1 MVLMAAV
8 DDDHHRGARFAPP
21 PPSPLA
27 PAPRAQPPPPSSR
40 TRLHDFS
47 FPTLSWG
54 THRLLRCSKSGPA
67 SSSPPTAPE
76 TPYPDKEKTRRPD
89 GGGGATGAGGS
100 LQRPRAA
107 RRPWNLRTRR
117 SATADPARP
126 AGSGEAAEEAVPVE
140 RAPAPAAE
148 AKKRVFSIALSKEEI
163 AEDFAAIRGSRPPR
177 RPKKRPRTVQR
188 QLDLLYPGLCLADVT
203 PGSYK
208 IEEVVPTVVNG
219 GILALYFVLW
229 GKGLLACGPLIAL
242 LAEYA
247 GAVLGVLSA
256 ALYGRK
262 VNIWKKANSFGSE
275 PLEKATQTIGMKEM
289 VVPITAGILSAL
301 RRVLARRV
309 SLKNQL
315 KRRLHAITIASATC
329 FLFPFAM
336 WDTILGSASD
346 SIVKLQLPSWA
357 YLSTVVFGMVLI
369 FYVDNV
375 AEEKLHLVFS
385 SPRHLMVST
394 GCIIVLEIFYK
405 MDFSLLGFL
414 VCSVILGFGIF
425 EATSLERPKKSP
437 LEAHELSNGVFHNQL
452 PISALPS

>member
-1 MVLMAAV
+1 MSSS
-8 DDDHHRGARFAPP
+8 G
-21 PPSPLA
+21 PL
-27 PAPRAQPPPPSSR
+27 PA
-40 TRLHDFS
+40 T
-47 FPTLSWG
+47 G
-54 THRLLRCSKSGPA
+54 THHTRSTPLQVIHVLGNFMRIWSVYSLYSHLSNSGD
-67 SSSPPTAPE
+67 SIVGFIFSCLVPTSIIFLVLQKPW
-76 TPYPDKEKTRRPD
+76 KGRPLPN
-89 GGGGATGAGGS
+89 S
-100 LQRPRAA
+100 Q
-107 RRPWNLRTRR
+107 
-117 SATADPARP
+117 
-126 AGSGEAAEEAVPVE
+126 
-140 RAPAPAAE
+140 
-148 AKKRVFSIALSKEEI
+148 
-163 AEDFAAIRGSRPPR
+163 
-177 RPKKRPRTVQR
+177 
-188 QLDLLYPGLCLADVT
+188 
-203 PGSYK
+203 
-208 IEEVVPTVVNG
+208 VVPTVVNG
-219 GILALYFVLW
+219 GILAFYFVLW
-229 GKGLLACGPLIAL
+229 GKGLLACGPLVAL

-262 VNIWKKANSFGSE
+262 VNIWKKIGGLAAMLVAYYLLSNGWSTRTHSPLYSFGSE
-275 PLEKATQTIGMKEM
+275 PVEKARQTIGVKEM

-357 YLSTVVFGMVLI
+357 YLSTVLFGMVLI

-394 GCIIVLEIFYK
+394 GCIIVLEIAYQ

-425 EATSLERPKKSP
+425 EATSLDRSKKSP
-437 LEAHELSNGVFHNQL
+437 LETHELSNGVFHNQL
-452 PISALPS
+452 PISELPS

>member
-1 MVLMAAV
+1 MMSPKPSASAAV
-8 DDDHHRGARFAPP
+8 
-21 PPSPLA
+21 
-27 PAPRAQPPPPSSR
+27 
-40 TRLHDFS
+40 
-47 FPTLSWG
+47 
-54 THRLLRCSKSGPA
+54 
-67 SSSPPTAPE
+67 
-76 TPYPDKEKTRRPD
+76 D
-89 GGGGATGAGGS
+89 GGGGAS
-100 LQRPRAA
+100 SS
-107 RRPWNLRTRR
+107 R
-117 SATADPARP
+117 SAPMASLGTIGLVNTVASNSYFGKLHENLKPWKGRP
-126 AGSGEAAEEAVPVE
+126 LPNS
-140 RAPAPAAE
+140 
-148 AKKRVFSIALSKEEI
+148 
-163 AEDFAAIRGSRPPR
+163 
-177 RPKKRPRTVQR
+177 Q
-188 QLDLLYPGLCLADVT
+188 
-203 PGSYK
+203 
-208 IEEVVPTVVNG
+208 VVPTVVNG

-229 GKGLLACGPLIAL
+229 GKGLIACGPLIAL

-262 VNIWKKANSFGSE
+262 IGGLAAMLVAYYLLSKGWSTRTHSPLYSFGSE
-275 PLEKATQTIGMKEM
+275 PLEKAAQTIGMKEM

-346 SIVKLQLPSWA
+346 SIVKQQLPSWA
-357 YLSTVVFGMVLI
+357 YLSTVLFGMVLI

-394 GCIIVLEIFYK
+394 GCIIVLEIMYK
-405 MDFSLLGFL
+405 MDFSFLGFL
-414 VCSVILGFGIF
+414 VCSVVLGFGIF
-425 EATSLERPKKSP
+425 EATSLERSKKSP
-437 LEAHELSNGVFHNQL
+437 LEAHELSNGVFQNQL

>member
-1 MVLMAAV
+1 MVYKNT
-8 DDDHHRGARFAPP
+8 FA
-21 PPSPLA
+21 
-27 PAPRAQPPPPSSR
+27 
-40 TRLHDFS
+40 T
-47 FPTLSWG
+47 
-54 THRLLRCSKSGPA
+54 
-67 SSSPPTAPE
+67 
-76 TPYPDKEKTRRPD
+76 
-89 GGGGATGAGGS
+89 
-100 LQRPRAA
+100 
-107 RRPWNLRTRR
+107 
-117 SATADPARP
+117 
-126 AGSGEAAEEAVPVE
+126 
-140 RAPAPAAE
+140 
-148 AKKRVFSIALSKEEI
+148 I
-163 AEDFAAIRGSRPPR
+163 
-177 RPKKRPRTVQR
+177 
-188 QLDLLYPGLCLADVT
+188 
-203 PGSYK
+203 
-208 IEEVVPTVVNG
+208 
-219 GILALYFVLW
+219 
-229 GKGLLACGPLIAL
+229 
-242 LAEYA
+242 
-247 GAVLGVLSA
+247 
-256 ALYGRK
+256 
-262 VNIWKKANSFGSE
+262 FGSE
-275 PLEKATQTIGMKEM
+275 PLERATQTIGMKEM

-357 YLSTVVFGMVLI
+357 YLSTVLFGMVLI

-394 GCIIVLEIFYK
+394 GCIIVLEILYK

-425 EATSLERPKKSP
+425 EATSLERSKKSS